1 MKTVVFC
8 ILLCAAV
15 IMPACSSKNSGP
27 ESAARAQKEKTLRI
41 LKDSLQSVAD
51 EYPAEIG
58 VALITDAGDTVTV
71 NNEDKYPLMSV
82 FKLHQAIAVCRLFEK
97 DGLSLDSTVHIE
109 RASLNPQTWSPMLK
123 EIAGDTISISVCDL
137 MRYTLTQ
144 SDNNASNWMFENIKS
159 VAGTDSLVVTLI
171 PRDSFRL
178 SVTEADM
185 WDNHDLCYDNHSSP
199 LGAAILIHRLYTDSI
214 MGEAGIEF
222 VRATLRECKTGTD
235 RIVAPF
241 ADRKDVIIGHKTG
254 SGFRNEA
261 GVLSAH
267 NDVAYIVL
275 PSGRSYSLAV
285 LVKDFHGSE
294 SAAAS
299 AIARISA
306 VVCRAMESSV
316 WQ

>member
-1 MKTVVFC
+1 MKTIVFC
-8 ILLCAAV
+8 VSMFAAM
-15 IMPACSSKNSGP
+15 IMTACSLNNS
-27 ESAARAQKEKTLRI
+27 ESAEQAQKEKTLRC
-41 LKDSLQSVAD
+41 LKDSIQNIA
-51 EYPAEIG
+51 EAYPGEIG
-58 VALITDAGDTVTV
+58 VALITGSGDTLTV

-82 FKLHQAIAVCRLFEK
+82 FKLHQAIAVCSLFEK
-97 DGLSLDSTVHIE
+97 EGLSLDSTVHIE
-109 RASLNPQTWSPMLK
+109 RASLNPRTWSPMLK
-123 EIAGDTISISVCDL
+123 EIAGDTISISVRDL

-144 SDNNASNWMFENIKS
+144 SDNNASNWMFENIER
-159 VAGTDSLVVTLI
+159 VADTDSLIATLI
-171 PRDSFRL
+171 PRGSFRL

-214 MGEAGIEF
+214 MGEAGTGFI
-222 VRATLRECKTGTD
+222 RATLRECKTGTD
-235 RIVAPF
+235 RIAAPF
-241 ADRKDVIIGHKTG
+241 ADRKDVIVGHKTG

-294 SAAAS
+294 TEAAA